1 MSSYKTLL
9 SQIKTLIFDVDGVM
23 TDGIV
28 ILSPDG
34 DMLRTMNVK
43 DGYAL
48 QLAVKKGIRIII
60 ISGGNSFM
68 VKQRFEALG
77 IKEIHL
83 AIGNKLEVFHNIVKQ
98 DNLDPRTILY
108 MGDDIPDYQI
118 MKEVGLAVCPADAAE
133 EIKNICH
140 YISPKA
146 GGRGCVRDILEQL
159 MKVKGVWF
167 DDHGFHW

>member
-9 SQIKTLIFDVDGVM
+9 SQIDTLIFDVDGVM

-48 QLAVKKGIRIII
+48 QLAVKKGLRVII

-68 VKQRFEALG
+68 VKQRFEGLG
-77 IKEIHL
+77 IKEIYL
-83 AIGNKLEVFHNIVKQ
+83 SIGNKLEVFHKILEDDK
-98 DNLDPRTILY
+98 LDPKRVLY

-118 MKEVGLAVCPADAAE
+118 MCEVGLAACPADAAE

-140 YISPKA
+140 YISPKP
-146 GGRGCVRDILEQL
+146 GGKGCVRDILEQL
-159 MKVKGVWF
+159 MKVQGTWF
-167 DDHGFHW
+167 DEHCFHW